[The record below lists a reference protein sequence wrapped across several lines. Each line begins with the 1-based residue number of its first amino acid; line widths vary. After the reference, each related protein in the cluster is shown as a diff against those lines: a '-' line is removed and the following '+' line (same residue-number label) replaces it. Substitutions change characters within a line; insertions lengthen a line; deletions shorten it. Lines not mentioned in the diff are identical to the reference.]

1 MKINEFKQPKKI
13 DEVSNLAGK
22 MFGDVPMSALKGM
35 LSGKGGKHQLAQ
47 DIFLRDFY
55 QDAITSLDNGIKS
68 GYVDPKKPYGTTS
81 TTQPNTQFGNAT
93 PQNVGPASGPTGASG
108 TNVTP
113 PNASNA
119 LNAPTVPQPGTNVTA
134 KAGTTG
140 TTGSITTGGPSAP
153 ATSTT
158 APKPGAPTTTAPT
171 STTAAPK
178 PGAPTSTGTPA
189 ARPGAPTT
197 TAPTSTTAA
206 PKPGAPTSTGTPAA
220 RPGAPTTPTTA
231 ARPGSPTAL
240 GALPAGKT
248 PPVTPTAKGYNFKT
262 TQPGVPAQPQQT
274 VKVPPQNVKFNAP
287 AAKQDPND
295 KQYKWAPKGMK
306 ITPNTPLSS
315 LGATGKLAESTY
327 HNLNNIF
334 ESVISEMNGEGDA
347 TTTITDHMLEW
358 FGQYMQGANWESKKA
373 AILPQIKKIQDTYNS
388 DKGKAAIKNLGRL
401 AYAITGQRGGGM
413 PAGAKN
419 AVQNTT
425 SNQPGSDLTPEQ
437 LAAALAAQPP
447 EVQQKIQL
455 QVQRL
460 NVK

>member
-171 STTAAPK
+171 STTTAPK
-178 PGAPTSTGTPA
+178 
-189 ARPGAPTT
+189 
-197 TAPTSTTAA
+197 
-206 PKPGAPTSTGTPAA
+206 
-220 RPGAPTTPTTA
+220 PGAPTTPTTA
-231 ARPGSPTAL
+231 TRPGSPTAL

>member
-158 APKPGAPTTTAPT
+158 APK
-171 STTAAPK
+171 
-178 PGAPTSTGTPA
+178 
-189 ARPGAPTT
+189 PGAPTT

>member
-1 MKINEFKQPKKI
+1 MKINEFNQPKKI

-35 LSGKGGKHQLAQ
+35 FTGKGGKQQLAQ

-68 GYVDPKKPYGTTS
+68 GYVDKNKPYGTPS
-81 TTQPNTQFGNAT
+81 NTQSGTATDPNANFGNAT
-93 PQNVGPASGPTGASG
+93 PQNVGPASGAAGASG
-108 TNVTP
+108 SAGTNVATT
-113 PNASNA
+113 NTTNA
-119 LNAPTVPQPGTNVTA
+119 LNAPTLAQRGTNVTT

-158 APKPGAPTTTAPT
+158 APKPGAPA
-171 STTAAPK
+171 
-178 PGAPTSTGTPA
+178 TPA
-189 ARPGAPTT
+189 
-197 TAPTSTTAA
+197 
-206 PKPGAPTSTGTPAA
+206 
-220 RPGAPTTPTTA
+220 TA
-231 ARPGSPTAL
+231 ARSGSPTAP
-240 GALPAGKT
+240 GTPPAGKT
-248 PPVTPTAKGYNFKT
+248 PTATP
-262 TQPGVPAQPQQT
+262 
-274 VKVPPQNVKFNAP
+274 AP
-287 AAKQDPND
+287 ATNQQNQ
-295 KQYKWAPKGMK
+295 QYKWAPKGMK

-334 ESVISEMNGEGDA
+334 ESVISEMEGGGDA
-347 TTTITDHMLEW
+347 TVSITDHMLEW
-358 FGQYMQGANWESKKA
+358 FGQYMDGANWESKKA
-373 AILPQIKKIQDTYNS
+373 AVIPQIKKIQDTYKS
-388 DKGKAAIKNLGRL
+388 DGGKAAIKSL
-401 AYAITGQRGGGM
+401 ARFAYSITGQRGGGGM

-425 SNQPGSDLTPEQ
+425 GVQPGNNLTPEQ
-437 LAAALAAQPP
+437 LAAALASLPKEEQ
-447 EVQQKIQL
+447 EKVIL